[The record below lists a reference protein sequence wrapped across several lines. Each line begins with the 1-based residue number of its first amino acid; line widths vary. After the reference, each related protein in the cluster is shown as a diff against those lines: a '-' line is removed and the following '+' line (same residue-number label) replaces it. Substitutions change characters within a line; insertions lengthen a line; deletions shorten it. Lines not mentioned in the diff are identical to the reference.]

1 METERN
7 AREME
12 ARCSELKA
20 EREELT
26 EEKQVATAQMMLTH
40 GTMEQYKACAAMV
53 ADVAGCQ

>member
-1 METERN
+1 
-7 AREME
+7 ME

-53 ADVAGCQ
+53 ADVAGGQ